1 MKKNIIVLF
10 LCGCLFYGNAQPDS
24 TRLSLQKAEQIFTSQ
39 NLTLIAER
47 YNIDIAQAQITQA
60 RLWDNPS
67 LSLEQNIYN
76 RLNGKY
82 FDMGKEGEATVEI
95 EQIIQIAGQ
104 RNKRIKLEKIN
115 KESARYQFEEV
126 LRTLRS
132 ELRETC
138 IEIYFDDQ
146 SIKIYDTEISALQ
159 LLLNASREQQ
169 KKGNLSLLETTRLEA
184 LLFSLKKDKN
194 EIITR
199 LTENR
204 EKLNLLLNYQ
214 AGRSTTPFIDTSV
227 ADKCDLDKISYS
239 DLCQMLTE
247 RPDIKIS
254 HTELQASEAN
264 LKLQKSMA
272 APEFAIRGMYDRAG
286 NFINNYFALGISIS
300 IPIFDRNQ
308 GNIKAARFE
317 IQKKDKEKALSIAK
331 AQSELYTAYS
341 QLKKTLQLYRSGNT
355 ELENNF
361 GILISGVTE
370 NFKSRNINMLEFID
384 YYESYKEACL
394 QLSES
399 RKNVF
404 LSMENLNKLTGHNLF
419 NY

>member
-1 MKKNIIVLF
+1 MSRYIVTIL
-10 LCGCLFYGNAQPDS
+10 LCAYMFQGNAHPDS
-24 TRLSLQKAEQIFTSQ
+24 TQLSLQKAEQIFISR

-47 YNIDIAQAQITQA
+47 YNIDIAQAQVTQA
-60 RLWDNPS
+60 RVWDNPT

-82 FDMGKEGEATVEI
+82 FDVGKEGEAGIEI
-95 EQIIQIAGQ
+95 EQIIQIARQ

-115 KESARYQFEEV
+115 KENTQYQFEEV

-138 IEIYFDDQ
+138 IEIYFDER
-146 SIKIYDTEISALQ
+146 SIKIYDTEISALER
-159 LLLNASREQQ
+159 LLNASREQH
-169 KKGNLSLLETTRLEA
+169 KKGNTSLFETTRLEA
-184 LLFSLKKDKN
+184 LLFSLKKDEN

-199 LTENR
+199 ITENR
-204 EKLNLLLNYQ
+204 EKLNLLLNYP
-214 AGRSTTPFIDTSV
+214 AGQLTMPVIDTTI
-227 ADKCDLDKISYS
+227 ADKCDLTEISYN
-239 DLCQMLTE
+239 DLCQMLPE
-247 RPDIKIS
+247 RPNIKIS
-254 HTELQASEAN
+254 YTELKASEAN

-272 APEFAIRGMYDRAG
+272 APDFSIKGIYDRAG
-286 NFINNYFALGISIS
+286 NFINNYFALGVSIS
-300 IPIFDRNQ
+300 LPIFNRNQ
-308 GNIKAARFE
+308 GNVKAARFE
-317 IQKKDKEKALSIAK
+317 IQKKDRERMLAIAK
-331 AQSELYTAYS
+331 AQSELHTAYI
-341 QLKKTLQLYRSGNT
+341 QLEKTIRLYRSGNT

-404 LSMENLNKLTGHNLF
+404 LAMENLNKLTGQNLF
-419 NY
+419 TY